1 MDPAEHFSI
10 TATRLWLER
19 AVIGLNLCPFARA
32 PHVAGRIHY
41 RVSEATEADALLED
55 LFQALLELTQ
65 IEADERETTLLIVP
79 DMFESF
85 ADFNEFLPM
94 ADAAVDALELEGEIQ
109 VASFHPAYQFEG
121 TEPEAIENH
130 TNRSPYPV
138 LHLLRESSVDRAVE
152 SMQRTDDIYEA
163 NIATLRALGQD
174 GWNRLWEEVNGTAGP
189 DESDR

>member
-1 MDPAEHFSI
+1 MEPAEHFSI

-41 RVSEATEADALLED
+41 SVSEATDADSLLED

-65 IEADERETTLLIVP
+65 IDAVERETTLLIVP
-79 DMFESF
+79 GMLESF

-94 ADAAVDALELEGEIQ
+94 ADAAVEALELEGEIQ
-109 VASFHPAYQFEG
+109 IASFHPAYQFEG

-163 NIATLRALGQD
+163 NIATLNALGSD
-174 GWNRLWEEVNGTAGP
+174 GWDRLLGELTSTAGSNEP
-189 DESDR
+189 DR